1 MWVCKSCNTFCDNA
15 LDQCSSCGSHKEAN
29 VPKKKL
35 LTTSLFKA
43 GGPPAP
49 ASQQVPGYSNIP
61 PAAPASQQVPGYSNI
76 PPAVPFALPG
86 LAAVG
91 KAQVP
96 FALPGLA
103 AVGKAQVPFAP
114 PGLAAV
120 GKAQVPFAPPG
131 LAAVGK
137 AQVPFAPP
145 GLAAVGKAQV
155 PFALPGLA
163 AVGKAQVPFA
173 PPGLAAVGKALVPF
187 ALSGLAA
194 VGKAQVSGLPIVPQ
208 PICIVTGEIA
218 KEHAD
223 VLVNT
228 TGTNVNL
235 LAGTVSYTFL
245 EAGGKGLQEE
255 LTRAC
260 PSGLKVGG
268 IAETTGGKLQC
279 QKVFHVVLKQWMNK
293 NDAAETILERVVYKC
308 LQMASNQG
316 FTSIAFPAL
325 GSGFHR
331 FPGNRSADIIITAVE
346 AFLQTNSTLRTV
358 KLVVHPSNELMRKEF
373 EARRQGLSVTFDNSK
388 LTEIVFNSR
397 AAHNKR
403 LAVWVIAGLLVK
415 SKADV
420 LVNTTQT
427 DLELSVGAVS
437 GSLLE
442 AGGQVLQDECRQQY
456 PSGVKAGTLVQTQG
470 GKLACKKVFH
480 VVLEVWAQENKKAL
494 TDFAAIVTNCLHEA
508 RKQGFK
514 SISFPLLGTGFAEYP
529 PEIST
534 TVMMAAFK
542 NFIDNHPNTSL
553 ETVSVVIH
561 PKDESIRKVVEAHVS
576 KIEEPEGGASMRGT
590 NDPYGLGQKHPF
602 SETPYVTGEK
612 AALEGTTVKY
622 FELTNNPILRNTPE
636 YSHYS
641 VVESQFFSFL
651 SKDSVNRHTFKLT
664 KVEYVVN
671 PALVKQFR
679 AAQRRMANKQTGFE
693 NPLLGFHG
701 TAEDNIKSICRE
713 GFRQPDHPYFEEVTD
728 VGWYGNGIYFS
739 KYPRF
744 SMNYMQ
750 KTCKLLLCKVLQ
762 GKIFKCENLKL
773 GAPKEPGYD
782 SHVDPFGKEIVI
794 YEDDCILPC
803 YIVHFDILGRFKFPD
818 DGASLQDDDHT
829 LSQYLNE
836 MDMHKGEELPGF

>member
-15 LDQCSSCGSHKEAN
+15 FDRCSSCGSQKEAN

-35 LTTSLFKA
+35 LTSPFFKF
-43 GGPPAP
+43 GVPPAPASQQVPGNSNIPPAAPASQQVPGYSNIPPAAPASQQVPGYSNIPPAAP

-103 AVGKAQVPFAP
+103 AVGKAQV
-114 PGLAAV
+114 
-120 GKAQVPFAPPG
+120 
-131 LAAVGK
+131 
-137 AQVPFAPP
+137 
-145 GLAAVGKAQV
+145 
-155 PFALPGLA
+155 
-163 AVGKAQVPFA
+163 
-173 PPGLAAVGKALVPF
+173 
-187 ALSGLAA
+187 
-194 VGKAQVSGLPIVPQ
+194 SGLPIVPQ

-218 KEHAD
+218 KEHVD

-245 EAGGKGLQEE
+245 EAGGKELQDE
-255 LTRAC
+255 LTTAC

-268 IAETTGGKLQC
+268 VAQTTGGKLQC
-279 QKVFHVVLKQWMNK
+279 QKVFHVVLRQWMNK
-293 NDAAETILERVVYKC
+293 NDAAESILERVVYKC
-308 LQMASNQG
+308 LQMASEQG

-331 FPGNRSADIIITAVE
+331 FPGNRSADVIITAVK

-358 KLVVHPSNELMRKEF
+358 KLVVHPSNELTRKEF

-403 LAVWVIAGLLVK
+403 LAVWVIEGLLVK
-415 SKADV
+415 SQADV

-427 DLELSVGAVS
+427 DLELSIGAVS

-480 VVLEVWAQENKKAL
+480 VVLEVWAQENKTAL
-494 TDFAAIVTNCLHEA
+494 T
-508 RKQGFK
+508 
-514 SISFPLLGTGFAEYP
+514 
-529 PEIST
+529 
-534 TVMMAAFK
+534 
-542 NFIDNHPNTSL
+542 
-553 ETVSVVIH
+553 
-561 PKDESIRKVVEAHVS
+561 VVEAHVS

-612 AALEGTTVKY
+612 AALAGTKVKY

-671 PALVKQFR
+671 PALVKKFR

-701 TAEDNIKSICRE
+701 TAEDNIRSICRE
-713 GFRQPDHPYFEEVTD
+713 GFRLPDHPYFEEVTD

-739 KYPRF
+739 RYPRF

-829 LSQYLNE
+829 LIQYLNE